1 MASLTP
7 QHRSGEV
14 VDEVMKEGLVNGC
27 MTFVPCMGALYLAM
41 KNPNFR
47 KFTNWQSRTALVLMP
62 SLFVFALTA
71 EQKMVHRM
79 EEVAEETEHT
89 IKSVHWAERQYQLSP
104 EDLKLHDLYRQAVL
118 NSGIRVVE
126 GDHLSPYH
134 NAANYVQANPFKV
147 IMGVGVPAVGAIF
160 YGRVGK
166 EHLSMQLKIL
176 HTRVFGQF
184 AIICTLLG
192 VMGLKATM
200 DQQGRYVTDDEVERR
215 VAEMQETRIKLLH
228 RIDEV
233 NASMPHKHVPH
244 HDAKKESDDH
254 GKAAVVHA

>member
-1 MASLTP
+1 
-7 QHRSGEV
+7 
-14 VDEVMKEGLVNGC
+14 
-27 MTFVPCMGALYLAM
+27 
-41 KNPNFR
+41 
-47 KFTNWQSRTALVLMP
+47 
-62 SLFVFALTA
+62 
-71 EQKMVHRM
+71 MVHRM
-79 EEVAEETEHT
+79 EEVAEETEHN
-89 IKSVHWAERQYQLSP
+89 IKSVHWAERQLQASP

-126 GDHLSPYH
+126 GEELGPYH
-134 NAANYVQANPFKV
+134 NVANYIQANPFKV

-184 AIICTLLG
+184 AVICTLLG

-200 DQQGRYVTDDEVERR
+200 DHQGRYVTEDEVERR
-215 VAEMQETRIKLLH
+215 VAEMQDTRTKLLH

-233 NASMPHKHVPH
+233 SAANMPHKPIGHQ
-244 HDAKKESDDH
+244 DAKASDNH
-254 GKAAVVHA
+254 KNATIVH